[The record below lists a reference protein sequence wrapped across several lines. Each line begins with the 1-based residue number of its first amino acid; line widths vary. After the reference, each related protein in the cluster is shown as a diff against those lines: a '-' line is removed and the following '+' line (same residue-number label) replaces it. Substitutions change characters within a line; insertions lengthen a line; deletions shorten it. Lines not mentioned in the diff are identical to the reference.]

1 MLVCVHS
8 YVQKESLLHEWMAIS
23 FVKLLLGHRQFLG
36 TKEGTH
42 YQQVC

>member
-1 MLVCVHS
+1 MLVYVHS
-8 YVQKESLLHEWMAIS
+8 YVQKESLLHEWMAIG
-23 FVKLLLGHRQFLG
+23 FVKLLLGHKQCLG